1 MNSRFVWVLTSER
14 KYGRLKLAKKCEE
27 LYKMIRKQYEM
38 PYINIEALKNNVLT
52 LSTEPEDEKTA
63 GDMFAD

>member
-1 MNSRFVWVLTSER
+1 MVDSNSR
-14 KYGRLKLAKKCEE
+14 KKCEE
-27 LYKMIRKQYEM
+27 LYKMVRKEYEM

>member
-1 MNSRFVWVLTSER
+1 
-14 KYGRLKLAKKCEE
+14 
-27 LYKMIRKQYEM
+27 MIRKKYEM
-38 PYINIEALKNNVLT
+38 PQVYIEALQNNVLT